1 MFFTIALDVL
11 IAFYVLSRQLRIR
24 LVPRVLSLRLPIVLG
39 IIGLIDL
46 LGYTD
51 NHHVTGGDWAWVL
64 ATLAVGAL
72 ALGAIRAF
80 TVRVWTSNDW
90 VVRQGTRL
98 TMGLWVLSLALHFVS
113 DVGAAHSGAGNFE
126 AASFLLYLAITY
138 GVQNYVV
145 HRRAR
150 PLWDA
155 LGPQAGSGLQ
165 INFGPGP
172 GGTGAFFATF
182 RGGPGFGQGG
192 SGFGTGMPGFGP
204 GGPSFGPG
212 GPGSPP
218 STQPS
223 QQNDPTIIDAEVV
236 EDDEGPPA
244 LH

>member
-24 LVPRVLSLRLPIVLG
+24 LVPRLLSLRLPIVLG

-80 TVRVWTSNDW
+80 TVRVWTSNEW
-90 VVRQGTRL
+90 VVRQGTWV
-98 TMGLWVLSLALHFVS
+98 TMGLWVLSLALHFLG

-126 AASFLLYLAITY
+126 ASSFLLYIAVTY

-155 LGPQAGSGLQ
+155 LGPQAGRGLQ
-165 INFGPGP
+165 INFGQGP
-172 GGTGAFFATF
+172 GGGGTFFATF
-182 RGGPGFGQGG
+182 GGGPRGGPGFG
-192 SGFGTGMPGFGP
+192 PGP
-204 GGPSFGPG
+204 AQR
-212 GPGSPP
+212 
-218 STQPS
+218 TQARP
-223 QQNDPTIIDAEVV
+223 QDDPTIIDAEVV
-236 EDDEGPPA
+236 DDDDGPPE
-244 LH
+244 LPRPGSH

>member
-51 NHHVTGGDWAWVL
+51 NHHVTGADWAWVL

-80 TVRVWTSNDW
+80 TVRVWTSNEW
-90 VVRQGTRL
+90 VVRQGTWL

-113 DVGAAHSGAGNFE
+113 DVGAAHDGAGNFE

-172 GGTGAFFATF
+172 GGAGAFFATF
-182 RGGPGFGQGG
+182 RDGPGGSGFGPGFGPGVPGFGPGFGQD
-192 SGFGTGMPGFGP
+192 
-204 GGPSFGPG
+204 

-218 STQPS
+218 GTQRS

>member
-1 MFFTIALDVL
+1 MFFTVTLDVL

-39 IIGLIDL
+39 VIGVIEL

-64 ATLAVGAL
+64 ATLVVGAL
-72 ALGAIRAF
+72 LLGAIRAF
-80 TVRVWTSNDW
+80 TVKVWTSNQW
-90 VVRQGTRL
+90 VVRQGTSA

-113 DVGAAHSGAGNFE
+113 DVGAAHHGAGNFE
-126 AASFLLYLAITY
+126 ASSFLLYLAITY

-145 HRRAR
+145 HLRAR

-165 INFGPGP
+165 INFGQGP
-172 GGTGAFFATF
+172 EGAGAFFATF
-182 RGGPGFGQGG
+182 LGGPGFGPD
-192 SGFGTGMPGFGP
+192 SGRGFGP
-204 GGPSFGPG
+204 N

-218 STQPS
+218 GTERSR
-223 QQNDPTIIDAEVV
+223 QNDPTIIDVEVV
-236 EDDEGPPA
+236 EDDDEPPA